1 MSIDTKTAL
10 GARAPFSADSDPI
23 TGAQPEP
30 LDVARARDL
39 LSDDPEGPS
48 TPASQENNSGTSISL
63 LELAE
68 TLDLHKAW
76 VESGGENGQRADL
89 SGVNL
94 SNADLTGVNL
104 QGAVLR
110 RANLSGADLSMANL
124 RGANLMQADLC
135 NANLLGTEL
144 RGADL
149 MGAVLYGAEGL
160 WVGRLGGANL
170 FDALLPESIAAVDS
184 AKAIAQATKV
194 ARFFY
199 FLMLGICAACCV
211 LIAFTSD
218 IRLIV
223 DGAAI
228 PIGRFGKVLP
238 LSGFYLG
245 APLLLFFLYL
255 RFHFLLLSLWGNMAA
270 LPAVFP
276 DGQTLERDG
285 AWYLMGLARWHFR
298 WTREARSAFSMLE
311 LVLAATLA
319 YWIVP
324 ATLFFFWLRYL
335 VRQDFRGTLLHAL
348 LLTLSVA
355 AATCIPTIVSRVL
368 RPGELQKHKAKN
380 IFRMVLL
387 GTRAA
392 MVAGVLLLVVSFG
405 ISRGLPSDRD
415 AEPQRSAADIR
426 RWAAQGLQSV
436 GYRPY
441 AELTEATLSRPPA
454 HDNWTEEGLAEVQGA
469 HLNQMNLRF
478 ARAYRVFLV
487 NAKLWRANLEGA
499 YLSEADMR
507 GANLREAVLRS
518 ANLDRA
524 LASHTILVS
533 GDAARA
539 NFTATD
545 LRFTDFSYG
554 NLQDAT
560 LTNAKLSNASFYAA
574 NMRNTQM
581 LRVDLSRSDLRD
593 TKLDQSLLSF
603 ANLEQ
608 TDLSSARMTGAIL
621 TGAQMKGTILL
632 DAKLAGADLRSASLS
647 GAVLREAD
655 LTGANLA
662 GADLRGALGLT
673 AQQLCSA
680 HWRGALLD
688 PDVSAAV
695 QTQCG
700 SNP

>member
-1 MSIDTKTAL
+1 MYTDRKAAL
-10 GARAPFSADSDPI
+10 GER
-23 TGAQPEP
+23 E
-30 LDVARARDL
+30 
-39 LSDDPEGPS
+39 
-48 TPASQENNSGTSISL
+48 PASVTEGALAPTFDAYDAGRTSANVNNRSESPRAEAHHEGGGTEISL

-68 TLDLHKAW
+68 ILDQHKAW
-76 VESGGENGQRADL
+76 AESGGENGQRADL

-184 AKAIAQATKV
+184 AKAIAQATRV

-199 FLMLGICAACCV
+199 FLTLGICAACCL
-211 LIAFTSD
+211 LIAFTTD
-218 IRLIV
+218 IRLVV

-228 PIGRFGKVLP
+228 PIGRYGKILP
-238 LSGFYLG
+238 MSGFYLG

-324 ATLFFFWLRYL
+324 TTLFFFWLRYL

-355 AATCIPTIVSRVL
+355 AATAIPTIVARVL
-368 RPGELQKHKAKN
+368 RPGELQKHKARN
-380 IFRMVLL
+380 IFRMVLM

-392 MVAGVLLLVVSFG
+392 MVAGCILLVVSFG
-405 ISRGLPSDRD
+405 VSRGLPSDRD
-415 AEPQRSAADIR
+415 AAPHRSPADIR
-426 RWAAQGLQSV
+426 RWAAQTLQSV

-441 AELTEATLSRPPA
+441 AELTEATLSGPRP
-454 HDNWTEEGLAEVQGA
+454 HGNLTDEDLADVPGA

-499 YLSEADMR
+499 YLSEADLR
-507 GANLREAVLRS
+507 GANLREVVLRD

-524 LASHTILVS
+524 LASHTTLVS
-533 GDAARA
+533 TDATRA
-539 NFTATD
+539 NLTATD
-545 LRFTDFSYG
+545 LRYADFSYG

-560 LTNAKLSNASFYAA
+560 LTNAKLSNASLYAA
-574 NMRNTQM
+574 NLRNTQM
-581 LRVDLSRSDLRD
+581 LRIDLSRSDLRD
-593 TKLDQSLLSF
+593 TKLDQSLMSF

-608 TDLSSARMTGAIL
+608 TDLSSARLNGAIL
-621 TGAQMKGTILL
+621 TGASMKGTILL
-632 DAKLAGADLRSASLS
+632 DAKLNGADLRSASLG

-655 LTGANLA
+655 LTGANLS
-662 GADLRGALGLT
+662 GADLHGALGLT
-673 AQQLCSA
+673 AQQLCTA

-688 PDVSAAV
+688 PDVFAAV
-695 QTQCG
+695 QSQCG
-700 SNP
+700 ANP

>member
-1 MSIDTKTAL
+1 MHTDRNTAL
-10 GARAPFSADSDPI
+10 GERQPSSATKESSGLAEERRHAAVPLAHPDDDSADF
-23 TGAQPEP
+23 AQPRHE
-30 LDVARARDL
+30 
-39 LSDDPEGPS
+39 
-48 TPASQENNSGTSISL
+48 SGGTEISL

-68 TLDLHKAW
+68 TLDQHKAW
-76 VESGGENGQRADL
+76 AESGGENGQRADL

-184 AKAIAQATKV
+184 AKAIDQATKV
-194 ARFFY
+194 GRIFY
-199 FLMLGICAACCV
+199 FLTLGICAACCL
-211 LIAFTSD
+211 LIAFTTD
-218 IRLIV
+218 VRLIV
-223 DGAAI
+223 DGPAL

-238 LSGFYLG
+238 MSGFYLG
-245 APLLLFFLYL
+245 APILLFFLYL
-255 RFHFLLLSLWGNMAA
+255 RFHFLLLSLWGNMAS

-319 YWIVP
+319 YWVVP

-355 AATCIPTIVSRVL
+355 AATAIPTIVSRVL
-368 RPGELQKHKAKN
+368 RPGELHKHKAKN

-392 MVAGVLLLVVSFG
+392 MVAGCLLLVFSFG
-405 ISRGLPSDRD
+405 VSRGLPSDGD
-415 AEPQRSAADIR
+415 IAPHRSQADIR
-426 RWAAQGLQSV
+426 RWAAEALQSI

-441 AELTEATLSRPPA
+441 AELTEATLSGPRP
-454 HDNWTEEGLAEVQGA
+454 HWNLTDENLADVPGA

-478 ARAYRVFLV
+478 ARAYRAFLV

-499 YLSEADMR
+499 YLSEADLR
-507 GANLREAVLRS
+507 GANLREVVLRD

-524 LASHTILVS
+524 LASHTMLVS
-533 GDAARA
+533 TDATRA
-539 NFTATD
+539 NLTATD
-545 LRFTDFSYG
+545 LRFADFSYG

-560 LTNAKLSNASFYAA
+560 LTNAKLSNASLYSA
-574 NMRNTQM
+574 NLRNTQM

-593 TKLDQSLLSF
+593 TRLDQSLISF

-608 TDLSSARMTGAIL
+608 TDLSSSRMTGAIL
-621 TGAQMKGTILL
+621 SGAQMKGTILL
-632 DAKLAGADLRSASLS
+632 NAKLDGADLRSAMLA

-673 AQQLCSA
+673 PQQLCAA

-688 PDVSAAV
+688 PDVLAAA
-695 QTQCG
+695 QSHCG
-700 SNP
+700 AAP

>member
-1 MSIDTKTAL
+1 MPTHRNTAL
-10 GARAPFSADSDPI
+10 GERQPSSATKDSSGLAEELREASSRVAADESADLA
-23 TGAQPEP
+23 TEP
-30 LDVARARDL
+30 RN
-39 LSDDPEGPS
+39 E
-48 TPASQENNSGTSISL
+48 SGGTEISL

-68 TLDLHKAW
+68 VLDQHKAW
-76 VESGGENGQRADL
+76 AESGGENGQRADL

-110 RANLSGADLSMANL
+110 RVNLSGADLSMANL

-184 AKAIAQATKV
+184 AKAIDQATKV
-194 ARFFY
+194 GRFFY
-199 FLMLGICAACCV
+199 FLMLGICAACGL
-211 LIAFTSD
+211 LIAFTTD
-218 IRLIV
+218 VRLIV
-223 DGAAI
+223 DGPAL

-238 LSGFYLG
+238 MSGFYLG

-311 LVLAATLA
+311 LVLAAALA
-319 YWIVP
+319 YWVVP

-355 AATCIPTIVSRVL
+355 SATAIPTIVSRVL

-392 MVAGVLLLVVSFG
+392 MVAGCLLLVISFG
-405 ISRGLPSDRD
+405 VSRGLPSGRD
-415 AEPQRSAADIR
+415 VAPHRSQADIR
-426 RWAAQGLQSV
+426 RWAAETLQSV

-441 AELTEATLSRPPA
+441 AELTEATLSGPRP
-454 HDNWTEEGLAEVQGA
+454 HWNLTEENLADVPGA

-499 YLSEADMR
+499 YLSEADLR
-507 GANLREAVLRS
+507 GANLREVILRD

-524 LASHTILVS
+524 LASHTMLVS
-533 GDAARA
+533 TDATRA
-539 NFTATD
+539 NLTATD
-545 LRFTDFSYG
+545 LRYADFSYG

-560 LTNAKLSNASFYAA
+560 LTNAKLSNASLYSA
-574 NMRNTQM
+574 NLRNTQM

-593 TKLDQSLLSF
+593 TKVDQSLLSF

-608 TDLSSARMTGAIL
+608 TDLSSSSLTGAIL

-632 DAKLAGADLRSASLS
+632 DAKLNGADLRSAALA

-655 LTGANLA
+655 FTGANLA
-662 GADLRGALGLT
+662 GADFRGALGLT
-673 AQQLCSA
+673 AQQLCAA

-688 PDVSAAV
+688 PDVLAAV
-695 QTQCG
+695 QSQCG
-700 SNP
+700 NAP

>member
-1 MSIDTKTAL
+1 MLTDSKPAL
-10 GARAPFSADSDPI
+10 GAPQPSSASPETNASPALEPFDAEFGGLIREGSNVRPVDEHHDS
-23 TGAQPEP
+23 GGSE
-30 LDVARARDL
+30 
-39 LSDDPEGPS
+39 
-48 TPASQENNSGTSISL
+48 ISL

-68 TLDLHKAW
+68 TLDQHKAW
-76 VESGGENGQRADL
+76 VESGGEKGQRADL

-104 QGAVLR
+104 QGAVLK

-144 RGADL
+144 RGTDL

-184 AKAIAQATKV
+184 AKSIAQATRV

-199 FLMLGICAACCV
+199 FLTLGVSVACCV
-211 LIAFTSD
+211 LIAFTTD
-218 IRLIV
+218 VRLIV

-228 PIGRFGKVLP
+228 PVGRFGKALP
-238 LSGFYLG
+238 MSGFYLG

-255 RFHFLLLSLWGNMAA
+255 RFHFLLLSLWGNMAS

-298 WTREARSAFSMLE
+298 WTRETRSAFSMLE

-392 MVAGVLLLVVSFG
+392 MVAGVLLLVFSFG
-405 ISRGLPSDRD
+405 VSRGLPSDRD
-415 AEPQRSAADIR
+415 VAPQKSPADIR
-426 RWAAQGLQSV
+426 RWAAQALQSV

-454 HDNWTEEGLAEVQGA
+454 HGNWTEEGLAEVQGA
-469 HLNQMNLRF
+469 HLNEMNLRF

-499 YLSEADMR
+499 YLSEADLR
-507 GANLREAVLRS
+507 GANLREVVLRD

-524 LASHTILVS
+524 LASHTTLVS
-533 GDAARA
+533 ADATRA
-539 NFTATD
+539 NLTATD
-545 LRFTDFSYG
+545 LRYTDFSYG

-560 LTNAKLSNASFYAA
+560 LTNAKLSNASLYAA
-574 NMRNTQM
+574 NLRNTQM
-581 LRVDLSRSDLRD
+581 LRIDLSRSDLRD
-593 TKLDQSLLSF
+593 TRLDQTLLSF
-603 ANLEQ
+603 ANLEL
-608 TDLSSARMTGAIL
+608 TDLSSSRMTGAIL

-632 DAKLAGADLRSASLS
+632 DAKLGGADLRSASLS

-655 LTGANLA
+655 LSGANLA

-673 AQQLCSA
+673 PQQVCAA

-688 PDVSAAV
+688 PDLQAAV
-695 QTQCG
+695 QAQCG
-700 SNP
+700 TVP

>member
-1 MSIDTKTAL
+1 MVTDTKAAL
-10 GARAPFSADSDPI
+10 EARERSSASRELEHAVKPGEREQLATSNENFVEGTHEHAG
-23 TGAQPEP
+23 TG
-30 LDVARARDL
+30 
-39 LSDDPEGPS
+39 
-48 TPASQENNSGTSISL
+48 ISL

-68 TLDLHKAW
+68 ILDQHKAW
-76 VESGGENGQRADL
+76 AESGGETGQRADL

-135 NANLLGTEL
+135 NANLLGTEF

-170 FDALLPESIAAVDS
+170 FDTLLPESIAAVDS
-184 AKAIAQATKV
+184 ANAINQATKV
-194 ARFFY
+194 ARIFY
-199 FLMLGICAACCV
+199 FLMLGIGAVCCV

-218 IRLIV
+218 VRLIV
-223 DGAAI
+223 DGATI
-228 PIGRFGKVLP
+228 PIGRFGKILP
-238 LSGFYLG
+238 MSGFYLG
-245 APLLLFFLYL
+245 APLLMFFLYL

-298 WTREARSAFSMLE
+298 WTREPRSAFSMLE

-392 MVAGVLLLVVSFG
+392 MFAGVVLLVFSFG
-405 ISRGLPSDRD
+405 VSRGLPSDRD
-415 AEPQRSAADIR
+415 IAPQRSATDIR
-426 RWAAQGLQSV
+426 RWAAQALQSI

-441 AELTEATLSRPPA
+441 AELTEAVLSTPP
-454 HDNWTEEGLAEVQGA
+454 HGGWTEETIANVTGA

-478 ARAYRVFLV
+478 VRGYRVFLA

-499 YLSEADMR
+499 YLSEANLR
-507 GANLREAVLRS
+507 GANLREVMMRD

-524 LASHTILVS
+524 LMSHTMLVS
-533 GDAARA
+533 TDATRA
-539 NFTATD
+539 NLTAAD

-560 LTNAKLSNASFYAA
+560 LTNAKVSNASLYAA
-574 NMRNTQM
+574 NLRNTQM

-593 TKLDQSLLSF
+593 SKLDQSLLSF

-608 TDLSSARMTGAIL
+608 TDFSSARMTGAIL
-621 TGAQMKGTILL
+621 SGAQMKGAILL
-632 DAKLAGADLRSASLS
+632 DAKLGGADLRSANLS
-647 GAVLREAD
+647 GAILREAD

-662 GADLRGALGLT
+662 GADLRATAGLT
-673 AQQLCSA
+673 AAQLCTA

-688 PDVSAAV
+688 PDVQASAQA
-695 QTQCG
+695 QCG